1 MNPFDPIDTLLATAD
16 IPLPAASER
25 RRLRQ
30 TLRLDTQSVAQALD
44 ITASTLNSWEQGSEP
59 VGAARVRYAYFL
71 SKARMLTPTETTQP
85 HTGTHPHPRAA
96 NPAGPAPRHSP
107 RPPAGDPI
115 SDTVSAALDYYGGDR
130 GKATEELVKRAIP
143 HAMRLFNQT
152 RVGARYDVVAYPPM
166 PDILSRSSPNTSDQI
181 WEARPNWQRPDADP
195 TEAGSVAALDI
206 NGAYLSALKTHLPL
220 GALQH
225 QTGAPHDRRRSGFY
239 RITPPQ
245 WEHDAYLPNPLGHR
259 LEPGPLW
266 VTEPTLRLILQL
278 SEGEK
283 PLCDPPMIHESYTSG
298 STEGLLE
305 KFRTLLRDARATALH
320 HNDEVTLGYVKS
332 MYSKFVST
340 MGDSNHNRE
349 LHRPDWMHIIRSQA
363 FANLWR
369 KAHHA
374 HTDQLTVVR
383 LCGTDELHVRGD
395 WRRTFTEGTGLNEVK
410 LKRTT
415 EGGEEN

>member
-1 MNPFDPIDTLLATAD
+1 MNPFDPIDALLATAD
-16 IPLPAASER
+16 IPLPAARER

-30 TLRLDTQSVAQALD
+30 ALRLETEPVAQALG
-44 ITASTLNSWEQGSEP
+44 ITANTLNAWEQGSEP
-59 VGAARVRYAYFL
+59 AGTVRVHYAYFL
-71 SKARMLTPTETTQP
+71 SKARMLAPTETS
-85 HTGTHPHPRAA
+85 HPHPHPSTRPPTAS
-96 NPAGPAPRHSP
+96 PARPAPRHSP
-107 RPPAGDPI
+107 RTAAADPI
-115 SDTVSAALDYYGGDR
+115 IDTVSAALDYYGGDR
-130 GKATEELVKRAIP
+130 GKAAEELVKRAIP

-152 RVGARYDVVAYPPM
+152 RVGARYDVVAYPPL
-166 PDILSRSSPNTSDQI
+166 PDIFSRSSPDTSDQI
-181 WEARPNWQRPDADP
+181 WEARPNWERPGAGP
-195 TEAGSVAALDI
+195 TEAGPVAVLDI

-239 RITPPQ
+239 RITPPE
-245 WEHDAYLPNPLGHR
+245 WEHGAYLPNPLGHR

-278 SEGEK
+278 SEGTA
-283 PLCDPPMIHESYTSG
+283 PLCDPPLIHESYTSG

-340 MGDSNHNRE
+340 MGDSTHNRE

-369 KAHHA
+369 KAHNA
-374 HTDQLTVVR
+374 HTDGLTVVR

-415 EGGEEN
+415 EGGEEH